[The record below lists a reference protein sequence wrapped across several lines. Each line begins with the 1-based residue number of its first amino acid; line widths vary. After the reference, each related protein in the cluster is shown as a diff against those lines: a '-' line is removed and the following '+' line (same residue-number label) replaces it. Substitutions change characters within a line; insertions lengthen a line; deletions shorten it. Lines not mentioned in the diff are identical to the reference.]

1 MVRIWKRFAGTSATR
16 LSSLPPIVPVVVYH
30 GAPDWTVPG
39 SLRDMIAADDPE
51 LAFLP
56 GSGYILR
63 NLRTMDIDALSRNAA
78 LRAGFIALRRE
89 ALDFLAEVAESLPE
103 GSDLRMQVLEYVLR
117 VYDVDLDGLKTALRN
132 GGHNELEAIM
142 GTIAET
148 LLEQGE
154 ARGLAKGE
162 ALGLS
167 KGIATGKAET
177 LIRLARKR
185 FGDVPDARADM
196 VLSADAATLDRWLD
210 ALVVAETL
218 DEVFGPRTRH

>member
-1 MVRIWKRFAGTSATR
+1 
-16 LSSLPPIVPVVVYH
+16 
-30 GAPDWTVPG
+30 
-39 SLRDMIAADDPE
+39 
-51 LAFLP
+51 
-56 GSGYILR
+56 
-63 NLRTMDIDALSRNAA
+63 
-78 LRAGFIALRRE
+78 
-89 ALDFLAEVAESLPE
+89 
-103 GSDLRMQVLEYVLR
+103 MQVLEYVLR

-218 DEVFGPRTRH
+218 DEVFGPPNAVTDRRRFRDGSPQDPSVHPVKSRRARLGIRANPRKTAALHGGSSVRCQPMASFAPEMLSSQRGPR